1 MYYSWWSAVSLRIQ
15 ILPFF
20 IDFTC
25 GQIKGLF
32 FFSFFLETFA
42 PSGIRRNL
50 SQKPP
55 LTTFLIS
62 FIWTGSQA
70 DASVSPWLRGWGH
83 FIGSH
88 QTGFTSGAGSRV
100 SGAFPRFTK
109 SGERERGKWSV
120 GWADQPAA
128 PLKRS
133 SGGSCLLLVYFLNVW
148 SVPPPFWEIWHL
160 LIHEHSLCLWTLG
173 SHWKLEQISQTVA
186 SAGS

>member
-83 FIGSH
+83 FIWLPPNRIYLWSWERSQWSLPQIH
-88 QTGFTSGAGSRV
+88 KVR
-100 SGAFPRFTK
+100 
-109 SGERERGKWSV
+109 GERKGEVKCWLSGST
-120 GWADQPAA
+120 
-128 PLKRS
+128 S
-133 SGGSCLLLVYFLNVW
+133 STSEKEFWWVLPPTCLFFECLVCATTLLGNL
-148 SVPPPFWEIWHL
+148 
-160 LIHEHSLCLWTLG
+160 
-173 SHWKLEQISQTVA
+173 A
-186 SAGS
+186 SAYTWALPMPMDIGIPLEAWTN